1 MTSLSRSPVRSPV
14 KSRVRRLPALALGAF
29 LGATALTAV
38 TPAFVALPAHAAAVQ
53 PGGYVGLVEKV
64 APAVVYI
71 EVTKTIDQP
80 AMTPET
86 MPQGFPFD
94 EFMRRFGMP
103 APMPMPGAPQGGDGQ
118 VHGVGTGFIIST
130 DGQIVTNAHVVDG
143 ADSVKVTLADGRSL
157 DGKVLGADT
166 ATDIAVVKIDAGGTL
181 PTVAFGDST
190 KLKVGQDVVAIG
202 NPFGLGNSVT
212 SGIVSALGRDI
223 NSGPFDNYI
232 QTDAAINKGNSGGP
246 LFDTDGEVV
255 GINTAIFSPTGGS
268 VGIGFAVPSE
278 TAAKVVAE
286 LASGGKVERGFLG
299 VQIQPVTDDIAAA
312 LGFDKARGVLVS
324 DVTADTPAAKAGI
337 TRGDIVV
344 SVDGTEVNAPR
355 DLTRMIATD
364 APGATVKLGLL
375 RAGKPVDATV
385 TLAARPEQPA

>member
-1 MTSLSRSPVRSPV
+1 MSRFRSPA
-14 KSRVRRLPALALGAF
+14 RRLPALALGAF
-29 LGATALTAV
+29 LGATALTSV
-38 TPAFVALPAHAAAVQ
+38 TPALVALPAHAAAVQ
-53 PGGYVGLVEKV
+53 PGGYVDLVEKV

-94 EFMRRFGMP
+94 EFMRRFGVP
-103 APMPMPGAPQGGDGQ
+103 APMPMPGAPEGGGEI
-118 VHGVGTGFIIST
+118 HGVGTGFIVSA
-130 DGQIVTNAHVVDG
+130 DGRIVTNAHVVDG
-143 ADSVKVTLADGRSL
+143 ADSVTVTLADGRKV
-157 DGKVLGADT
+157 DGKVLGTDT
-166 ATDIAVVKIDAGGTL
+166 ATDIALVKVDAGDSL

-190 KLKVGQDVVAIG
+190 QLKVGQDVVAIG

-212 SGIVSALGRDI
+212 AGIVSALGRDI

-278 TAAKVVAE
+278 TAAKVVAA
-286 LASGGKVERGFLG
+286 LADGGKVERGFLG
-299 VQIQPVTDDIAAA
+299 VQIQPVTEDIAAA
-312 LGFDKARGVLVS
+312 LGFDAAKGVLVT

>member
-1 MTSLSRSPVRSPV
+1 MTDPNRSPA
-14 KSRVRRLPALALGAF
+14 RRLPALALGAL
-29 LGATALTAV
+29 LGATALTAA
-38 TPAFVALPAHAAAVQ
+38 TPALVAEPAAAAVQ
-53 PGGYVGLVEKV
+53 PGGYVDLVEKV

-71 EVTKTIDQP
+71 EVTKTIERP

-86 MPQGFPFD
+86 MPQGFPFE
-94 EFMRRFGMP
+94 EFMRRFG
-103 APMPMPGAPQGGDGQ
+103 APMPMPMPGMPQGDGQ
-118 VHGVGTGFIIST
+118 VHGVGTGFIVSA
-130 DGQIVTNAHVVDG
+130 DGRIVTNAHVVDG
-143 ADSVKVTLADGRSL
+143 ADSVKVTLADGRKV
-157 DGKVLGADT
+157 DGKVLGSDT
-166 ATDIAVVKIDAGGTL
+166 ATDIAVVKVDAGESL

-190 KLKVGQDVVAIG
+190 ALKVGQDVVAIG

-212 SGIVSALGRDI
+212 AGIVSALGRDI

-246 LFDTDGEVV
+246 LFNTEGEVV

-278 TAAKVVAE
+278 TAEKVVAA
-286 LASGGKVERGFLG
+286 LADGGKVERGFLG
-299 VQIQPVTDDIAAA
+299 VQIQPVTEDIAAA
-312 LGFDKARGVLVS
+312 LGFDEAKGVLVT

-344 SVDGTEVNAPR
+344 SVDGAEVNSPR

-375 RAGKPVDATV
+375 RAGEPVDATV
-385 TLAARPEQPA
+385 TLASRPEQPA

>member
-1 MTSLSRSPVRSPV
+1 MSRFRSPA
-14 KSRVRRLPALALGAF
+14 RRLPALALGAF
-29 LGATALTAV
+29 LGATALTSV
-38 TPAFVALPAHAAAVQ
+38 TPALVALPANAAAVQ
-53 PGGYVGLVEKV
+53 PGGYVDLVEKV

-103 APMPMPGAPQGGDGQ
+103 APMPMPGAPEGGGEI
-118 VHGVGTGFIIST
+118 HGVGTGFIVSA

-143 ADSVKVTLADGRSL
+143 ADSVKVTLADGRKV
-157 DGKVLGADT
+157 DGKVLGTDT
-166 ATDIAVVKIDAGGTL
+166 ATDIALVKVDAGDSL

-190 KLKVGQDVVAIG
+190 QLKVGQDVVAIG

-212 SGIVSALGRDI
+212 AGIVSALGRDI

-278 TAAKVVAE
+278 TAAKVVAA
-286 LASGGKVERGFLG
+286 LADGGKVERGFLG
-299 VQIQPVTDDIAAA
+299 VQIQPVTEDIAAA
-312 LGFDKARGVLVS
+312 LGFDAAKGVLVT

>member
-1 MTSLSRSPVRSPV
+1 MTSLSRSP
-14 KSRVRRLPALALGAF
+14 VRRLPALALGAF

-38 TPAFVALPAHAAAVQ
+38 TPALVALPAHAAAVQ
-53 PGGYVGLVEKV
+53 PGGYVDLVEKV

-71 EVTKTIDQP
+71 EVTKTLDQP

-94 EFMRRFGMP
+94 EFMRRFGT
-103 APMPMPGAPQGGDGQ
+103 PMPMPGAPQGGDGQ
-118 VHGVGTGFIIST
+118 IHGVGTGFIISA

-143 ADSVKVTLADGRSL
+143 ADSVEVTLADGRKVE
-157 DGKVLGADT
+157 GKVLGSDT
-166 ATDIAVVKIDAGGTL
+166 ATDIALVKVDAGSDL

-190 KLKVGQDVVAIG
+190 RLKVGQDVVAIG

-223 NSGPFDNYI
+223 NSGPFDDYI

-246 LFDTDGEVV
+246 LFDTGGEVV

-278 TAAKVVAE
+278 TAAKVVAD
-286 LASGGKVERGFLG
+286 LASGGKVDRGFLG
-299 VQIQPVTDDIAAA
+299 VQIQPVTEDIAAA
-312 LGFDKARGVLVS
+312 LGFDKAKGVLVS

-337 TRGDIVV
+337 TRGDIVI
-344 SVDGTEVNAPR
+344 SVDGTEVNSPR

-385 TLAARPEQPA
+385 TLASRPEQPA

>member
-1 MTSLSRSPVRSPV
+1 MTSPSRFPA
-14 KSRVRRLPALALGAF
+14 RRLPALALGAL
-29 LGATALTAV
+29 LGATALTAA
-38 TPAFVALPAHAAAVQ
+38 TPAFVAEPAAAAAVQ
-53 PGGYVGLVEKV
+53 PGGYVDLVETV

-71 EVTKTIDQP
+71 EVTKTIEPP

-86 MPQGFPFD
+86 MPQGFPFE
-94 EFMRRFGMP
+94 EFMRRFGT
-103 APMPMPGAPQGGDGQ
+103 PMPMPGAPQGDGQ
-118 VHGVGTGFIIST
+118 VHGVGTGFIVSA
-130 DGQIVTNAHVVDG
+130 DGRIVTNAHVVDG
-143 ADSVKVTLADGRSL
+143 ADSVKVTLADGRKV
-157 DGKVLGADT
+157 DGKVLGTDT
-166 ATDIAVVKIDAGGTL
+166 ATDIALVKVDAGDSL

-190 KLKVGQDVVAIG
+190 QLKVGQDVVAIG

-212 SGIVSALGRDI
+212 AGIVSALGRDI

-246 LFDTDGEVV
+246 LFNTEGEVV

-278 TAAKVVAE
+278 TAEKVVTA
-286 LASGGKVERGFLG
+286 LADGGKVERGFLG
-299 VQIQPVTDDIAAA
+299 VQIQPVTEDIAAA
-312 LGFDKARGVLVS
+312 LGFEEAKGVLVT
-324 DVTADTPAAKAGI
+324 DVTADTPAARAGL

-344 SVDGTEVNAPR
+344 SVDGAEVNSPR

-375 RAGKPVDATV
+375 RAGEPVDATV
-385 TLAARPEQPA
+385 TLGARPEQPA

>member
-1 MTSLSRSPVRSPV
+1 
-14 KSRVRRLPALALGAF
+14 VRRLPALALGAF

-53 PGGYVGLVEKV
+53 PGGYVDLVQKV

-71 EVTKTIDQP
+71 EVTKTLDQP
-80 AMTPET
+80 AMTPEN

-94 EFMRRFGMP
+94 EFMHRFGMP
-103 APMPMPGAPQGGDGQ
+103 APMPGAPQGGDGQ
-118 VHGVGTGFIIST
+118 MHGVGTGFIISA

-157 DGKVLGADT
+157 DGKVLGADP
-166 ATDIAVVKIDAGGTL
+166 ATDIAVVKVDAGADL

-190 KLKVGQDVVAIG
+190 QLKVGQDVVAIG

-278 TAAKVVAE
+278 TAAKV
-286 LASGGKVERGFLG
+286 ERGFLG
-299 VQIQPVTDDIAAA
+299 VQIQPVTEDIAAA
-312 LGFDKARGVLVS
+312 LGFDKAKGVLVS

-337 TRGDIVV
+337 TRGDIVI
-344 SVDGTEVNAPR
+344 SVDGAAVNSPR
-355 DLTRMIATD
+355 DLTRKIATD

-385 TLAARPEQPA
+385 TLASRPEQPA

>member
-1 MTSLSRSPVRSPV
+1 MIPSTRSRTL
-14 KSRVRRLPALALGAF
+14 RLPALALGA
-29 LGATALTAV
+29 LMGATALTAV
-38 TPAFVALPAHAAAVQ
+38 TPAFTPAPAYAASVQ
-53 PGGYVGLVEKV
+53 PGGYVALVEKV

-71 EVTKTIDQP
+71 EVTKAVEQP
-80 AMTPET
+80 AMTPGN
-86 MPQGFPFD
+86 MPDGFPFD
-94 EFMRRFGMP
+94 EFMRRFGV
-103 APMPMPGAPQGGDGQ
+103 PMPMPGAPQGQGGEMR
-118 VHGVGTGFIIST
+118 GVGTGFIVSR
-130 DGQIVTNAHVVDG
+130 DGQIVTNAHVVEG
-143 ADSVKVTLADGRSL
+143 ADAVKVTLSDGRTV
-157 DGKVLGADT
+157 DGKVLGTDT
-166 ATDIAVVKIDAGGTL
+166 ATDIALVKVEAGDSL

-190 KLKVGQDVVAIG
+190 QLKVGQDVVAIG

-246 LFDTDGEVV
+246 LFNTDGEVV

-278 TAAKVVAE
+278 TAAKVVAA
-286 LASGGKVERGFLG
+286 LAKDGTVERGFLG

-312 LGFDKARGVLVS
+312 LGFDRAKGVLVS

-337 TRGDIVV
+337 MRGDIVV
-344 SVDGTEVNAPR
+344 SVDGTEVTSPR

-385 TLAARPEQPA
+385 TLASRPEQPA

>member
-1 MTSLSRSPVRSPV
+1 MTALTSSRA
-14 KSRVRRLPALALGAF
+14 RRLPALALGA
-29 LGATALTAV
+29 LMGATALTAI
-38 TPAFVALPAHAAAVQ
+38 TPAFSPAPAYAAAVQ
-53 PGGYVGLVEKV
+53 PGGYVDLVAKV

-71 EVTKTIDQP
+71 EVTKMLDQP
-80 AMTPET
+80 AFAPGDMPE
-86 MPQGFPFD
+86 GFPLD

-103 APMPMPGAPQGGDGQ
+103 MPMPGAPQGQGGE
-118 VHGVGTGFIIST
+118 VHGVGTGFIVSA

-143 ADSVKVTLADGRSL
+143 ADTVKVTLADGRSV
-157 DGKVLGADT
+157 DGKVLGSDT
-166 ATDIAVVKIDAGGTL
+166 ATDIALVKIDAGDSL

-190 KLKVGQDVVAIG
+190 QLKVGQDVVAIG

-246 LFDTDGEVV
+246 LFNTDGEVV

-278 TAAKVVAE
+278 TAAKVVA
-286 LASGGKVERGFLG
+286 AIADGGKVERGFLG
-299 VQIQPVTDDIAAA
+299 VQIQPVTEDIAAA
-312 LGFDKARGVLVS
+312 LGFDKAKGVLVS
-324 DVTADTPAAKAGI
+324 GVTPDTPAAKAGI

-344 SVDGTEVNAPR
+344 RVDGSEVNSPR

-364 APGATVKLGLL
+364 APGASVKIELL
-375 RAGKPVDATV
+375 RAGKPVETTV
-385 TLAARPEQPA
+385 TLGARPEQPA